1 MLQVE
6 LCVVF
11 QLLRLFFLVS
21 TRLFM
26 NLINYWKSLFL
37 LPYNALNKDEAN
49 VYLNQQANQN
59 NWNKIKYGFLES
71 HP

>member
-6 LCVVF
+6 LWVVF

-21 TRLFM
+21 TRLLM
-26 NLINYWKSLFL
+26 NLMNYWKFRSL
-37 LPYNALNKDEAN
+37 LPYNALHKDEAN

-59 NWNKIKYGFLES
+59 NWNKITYGFLES